1 MIRTDQPVAALFLI
15 IMLAASAASV
25 PSPPRVALDPPP
37 GWTDATAKTKM
48 KGLIMAYRGPE
59 SSSFVLVDMP
69 PVPLDNP
76 AAARSYLTHV
86 LAGLKSGS
94 KLDYRTAGKLET
106 KAFRNGLTAQL
117 LRAQLNGRPRLVLA
131 AFNAGGRPVLATL
144 SSSVPDAMLTP
155 LLGSVRL
162 TADGAV
168 KRSGRQLS
176 QDGQLEIALGGG
188 LSSRAPTPEEMRQ
201 GVVLAV
207 QGSGAEVV
215 VLKLAEEGITPKEQ
229 PAVVRATVA
238 DALKIPLESVSAP
251 RSALTPAGPVA
262 VYAWAK
268 VPGSA
273 DLRLAAG
280 FLPWGYWGYSLL
292 ARGPLADDLLVGAL
306 AALKQGPSAVPGLV
320 AASPTVEIPRN
331 RYRQVVS
338 AVFILG
344 ALLAFVS
351 ISGRR
356 SRKKTNLP
364 S

>member
-1 MIRTDQPVAALFLI
+1 MADRPAAALFLMI
-15 IMLAASAASV
+15 ILAASASSA
-25 PSPPRVALDPPP
+25 PSAPRVALDPPP
-37 GWTDATAKTKM
+37 GWTDATAETTM

-69 PVPLDNP
+69 PVALDNP

-162 TADGAV
+162 AANDAV
-168 KRSGRQLS
+168 KLSGRQFS

-215 VLKLAEEGITPKEQ
+215 VLKLAEEGITPKEH

-251 RSALTPAGPVA
+251 RGARTPAGPAA

-273 DLRLAAG
+273 DLRFAAG

-292 ARGPLADDLLVGAL
+292 ARGPLADDLLVGVLSAL
-306 AALKQGPSAVPGLV
+306 TQGPSAVPGLV
-320 AASPTVEIPRN
+320 AASPKIGIPRN
-331 RYRQVVS
+331 LYRTVICV
-338 AVFILG
+338 AFILG
-344 ALLAFVS
+344 ALLVFAS
-351 ISGRR
+351 IAWRR
-356 SRKKTNLP
+356 SRGKANLP